1 MAAITLMLEIVNP
14 RRVLTIGR
22 IALCCPPGWKSQ
34 CQGDLLT
41 TFSCPAGLRYECQY
55 RLIRRLSGLIA
66 EGNLL
71 TVEPSNENSL
81 DDLTHLGCPYVFE
94 RLLLPTTGASIV
106 SNTFHSL

>member
-1 MAAITLMLEIVNP
+1 MLDSLAFSVRKTPLPHRLFSTSKLMAAITLMLEIVNP

-66 EGNLL
+66 EGN
-71 TVEPSNENSL
+71 
-81 DDLTHLGCPYVFE
+81 HLPV
-94 RLLLPTTGASIV
+94 
-106 SNTFHSL
+106 